1 MKQSPKAGQAF
12 YGLLGVSVYVPMKPL
27 RIFLWF
33 VLAISIVHCRKEIPH
48 SFAGAWQALPADLFG
63 EAQGMA
69 AHWSVQGQGGAVSSA
84 NALATEAGIEILKRG
99 GNAIDALLAVQW
111 VLAVVEPQSSGLGGG
126 GFLLYY
132 DAATKK
138 TFALD
143 GREEAPAA
151 IPENIFLD
159 AGGKPLPF
167 PARIAG
173 ARAVGVPGTVALLDY
188 AHRRFGGKKIPFAE
202 TFDRAVQLAEHGIRV
217 SPRLAQ
223 AMRINRDRL
232 KAQNGGAIPLL
243 LSGEP
248 YAIGEQLVQSELA
261 ATLKR
266 LQKEGAA
273 DFYRGSIADD
283 IAATVRGHMIYASAM
298 TKTDLE
304 NYRVVERATVEAKV
318 GNAVIYSVPAPA
330 SGAYVLRAIT
340 GAGPYAT
347 TRGDTA
353 LLMSSLAAQKAAFG
367 AREKELEDPDFHSPP
382 KAGTPQSGGAQNTTH
397 VAIADSFG
405 NVVSY
410 TSSVETSLGS
420 ALFVRGRGFV
430 LNNQLSDF
438 NPEPGKLNSVQSGR
452 RARITALNPE
462 ARETQGGKRPKSSM
476 SPVIIRQPNGS
487 FTALGSPG
495 GPTIVGSVALVASR
509 VLAGSDLQE
518 AIHLPRAL
526 QMPNGKTLVELPL
539 KRDKKFLTELK
550 TRGFDA
556 DLRRSVI
563 SLGSVQAV
571 GFNAADNLFTAASD
585 LRREGLG
592 LVVNPQVD

>member
-1 MKQSPKAGQAF
+1 MN
-12 YGLLGVSVYVPMKPL
+12 PL
-27 RIFLWF
+27 RIFLSF
-33 VLAISIVHCRKEIPH
+33 ALVISLANCHKETPH
-48 SFAGAWQALPADLFG
+48 SFTGAWQALPADLFG

-69 AHWSVQGQGGAVSSA
+69 AHWSVVGTGGAVSSA

-132 DAATKK
+132 DAATQK
-138 TFALD
+138 THALD

-151 IPENIFLD
+151 IAENVFLD
-159 AGGKPLPF
+159 AAGKPLPF

-173 ARAVGVPGTVALLDY
+173 GRAVGVPGTVALLDY
-188 AHRRFGGKKIPFAE
+188 AERRFGGKKITFAE
-202 TFDRAVQLAEHGIRV
+202 TFDRAVLLAEQGIRV

-232 KAQNGGAIPLL
+232 KAQNGGNVPLL
-243 LSGEP
+243 VSGEP
-248 YAIGEQLVQSELA
+248 YAVGEILVQTDLA
-261 ATLKR
+261 ATLAR
-266 LQKEGAA
+266 LKKHGAA

-283 IAATVRGHMIYASAM
+283 IVATLRGNNIYASVM
-298 TKTDLE
+298 TKADLE
-304 NYRVVERATVEAKV
+304 NYRVAERATAQAKV
-318 GNAVIYSVPAPA
+318 GGATVYSVPAPA
-330 SGAYVLRAIT
+330 SGAYVLQAIT
-340 GAGPYAT
+340 GAGNTP
-347 TRGDTA
+347 RDNTA
-353 LLMSSLAAQKAAFG
+353 LLLSSLAAQKAAFVV
-367 AREKELEDPDFHSPP
+367 RENELEDPDFH
-382 KAGTPQSGGAQNTTH
+382 GTDKTGMPQAGGAHNTTH
-397 VAIADSFG
+397 VAIADTFG
-405 NVVSY
+405 NIVSY

-420 ALFVRGRGFV
+420 ALFVQGRGFV

-438 NPEPGKLNSVQSGR
+438 NPLPGKVNSVQPGR
-452 RARITALNPE
+452 RPRLTALNPE
-462 ARETQGGKRPKSSM
+462 ARETEGGKRPRSSM
-476 SPVIIRQPNGS
+476 SPLIIRRADGS

-509 VLAGSDLQE
+509 VLAGSDVQE
-518 AIHLPRAL
+518 AIHMPRAL

-539 KRDKKFLTELK
+539 KRDKKFLAALK
-550 TRGFDA
+550 ARGFDA

-571 GFNAADNLFTAASD
+571 SFNAADKMFTAASD

-592 LVVNPQVD
+592 LVVNPLVD

>member
-1 MKQSPKAGQAF
+1 MNS
-12 YGLLGVSVYVPMKPL
+12 L
-27 RIFLWF
+27 RVFLPF
-33 VLAISIVHCRKEIPH
+33 VLAISFADCRKETPH

-69 AHWSVQGQGGAVSSA
+69 AHWSVVGTGGAVSSA

-111 VLAVVEPQSSGLGGG
+111 VLSVVEPQSSGLGGG

-132 DAATKK
+132 DAATQK
-138 TFALD
+138 TYALD

-159 AGGKPLPF
+159 AAGKPLPF
-167 PARIAG
+167 AARIAG
-173 ARAVGVPGTVALLDY
+173 GRAVGVPGTVALLDY
-188 AHRRFGGKKIPFAE
+188 AERRFGGKKVTFAE
-202 TFDRAVQLAEHGIRV
+202 TFDRAVLLAEQGIRV

-232 KAQNGGAIPLL
+232 KAQNSGNVPLL
-243 LSGEP
+243 VSGEP
-248 YAIGEQLVQSELA
+248 YAVGEILVQAELA
-261 ATLKR
+261 ATLVR
-266 LQKEGAA
+266 LKKHGAA

-283 IAATVRGHMIYASAM
+283 IIATLRGNTIYASAM

-304 NYRVVERATVEAKV
+304 NYRVAERATAQAKV
-318 GNAVIYSVPAPA
+318 GSATVYSVPAPA
-330 SGAYVLRAIT
+330 SGSAVLQAIT
-340 GAGPYAT
+340 GAGNTP
-347 TRGDTA
+347 RDSTA
-353 LLMSSLAAQKAAFG
+353 LLLSSLAAQKAAFVV
-367 AREKELEDPDFHSPP
+367 RENELEDPDFHS
-382 KAGTPQSGGAQNTTH
+382 KEKTGIPQAGGAQNTTH
-397 VAIADSFG
+397 VAIADAFG
-405 NVVSY
+405 NIVSY

-420 ALFVRGRGFV
+420 ALFVKGRGFV

-438 NPEPGKLNSVQSGR
+438 NPLLGKVNSVQPGR
-452 RARITALNPE
+452 RARLTALNHE
-462 ARETQGGKRPKSSM
+462 ARETEGGKRPKSSM
-476 SPVIIRQPNGS
+476 SPLIIRQADGS

-509 VLAGSDLQE
+509 VLAGSDVQE
-518 AIHLPRAL
+518 AIHMPRAL

-539 KRDKKFLTELK
+539 KRDKKFLAALK
-550 TRGFDA
+550 ARGFDA

-571 GFNAADNLFTAASD
+571 GFNAADKMFTAASD
-585 LRREGLG
+585 LRREGLA

>member
-1 MKQSPKAGQAF
+1 
-12 YGLLGVSVYVPMKPL
+12 MKPL
-27 RIFLWF
+27 RIFLPF
-33 VLAISIVHCRKEIPH
+33 VLAILFAGCRKETPH

-69 AHWSVQGQGGAVSSA
+69 AHWSVVGTGGAVSSA

-132 DAATKK
+132 DAATQK
-138 TFALD
+138 TYALD
-143 GREEAPAA
+143 GREEAPAE

-159 AGGKPLPF
+159 GAGKPLPF

-173 ARAVGVPGTVALLDY
+173 GRAVGVPGTVALLDY
-188 AHRRFGGKKIPFAE
+188 AERRFGGKKITFAE
-202 TFDRAVQLAEHGIRV
+202 TFDRAILLAEQGIRV

-232 KAQNGGAIPLL
+232 KAQNGGNVPLL

-248 YAIGEQLVQSELA
+248 YAVGEILVQAELA
-261 ATLKR
+261 ATLAR
-266 LQKEGAA
+266 LKKHGAA

-283 IAATVRGHMIYASAM
+283 IIATLRGNTIYASAM

-304 NYRVVERATVEAKV
+304 NYRVAERATAEAKV
-318 GNAVIYSVPAPA
+318 GSATVYSVPAPA
-330 SGAYVLRAIT
+330 SGSAVLQAIA
-340 GAGPYAT
+340 GAGPYT
-347 TRGDTA
+347 TPRDNTA
-353 LLMSSLAAQKAAFG
+353 LLLGSLAAQKAAFV
-367 AREKELEDPDFHSPP
+367 ARENELEDPDFHN
-382 KAGTPQSGGAQNTTH
+382 KGKTGMPQAGGAQNTTH
-397 VAIADSFG
+397 VAIADAFG
-405 NVVSY
+405 NIVSY

-420 ALFVRGRGFV
+420 ALFVKGRGFV

-438 NPEPGKLNSVQSGR
+438 NPLPGKVNSVQPGR
-452 RARITALNPE
+452 RARSSALNPE
-462 ARETQGGKRPKSSM
+462 ARETEGGKRPKSSM
-476 SPVIIRQPNGS
+476 SPLIIRQADGS

-518 AIHLPRAL
+518 AIHMPRAL

-539 KRDKKFLTELK
+539 KRDKKFLAALK
-550 TRGFDA
+550 ARGFDA

-571 GFNAADNLFTAASD
+571 SFNAADKMFTAASD
-585 LRREGLG
+585 LRREGLA

>member
-1 MKQSPKAGQAF
+1 MHRLRNI
-12 YGLLGVSVYVPMKPL
+12 LLALLVF
-27 RIFLWF
+27 FL
-33 VLAISIVHCRKEIPH
+33 LHCRREIPH

-69 AHWSVQGQGGAVSSA
+69 AHWSVVGRGGAVSSA

-138 TFALD
+138 TYALD
-143 GREEAPAA
+143 GREESPSA

-159 AGGKPLPF
+159 SSGKPLPF

-173 ARAVGVPGTVALLDY
+173 ARAVGVPGSVALLDY
-188 AHRRFGGKKIPFAE
+188 AQNRFGGKRITFAE
-202 TFDRAVQLAEHGIRV
+202 TLERAAALAAGGIRV

-232 KAQNGGAIPLL
+232 KAQNGSSIPLL
-243 LSGEP
+243 RAGEP
-248 YAIGEQLVQSELA
+248 YAIGETLVQSELA

-266 LQKEGAA
+266 LQKDGAA

-283 IAATVRGHMIYASAM
+283 IVATVRSNTLYASAM
-298 TKTDLE
+298 TKADLE
-304 NYRVVERATVEAKV
+304 NYRVAERATVAAKI
-318 GNAVIYSVPAPA
+318 GNAMLYSVPAPA
-330 SGAYVLRAIT
+330 SGAAVLQAIS

-347 TRGDTA
+347 TRDNTV
-353 LLMSSLAAQKAAFG
+353 LLLSSLAAQKAAFV
-367 AREKELEDPDFHSPP
+367 AREKELEDPDFHSSA
-382 KAGTPQSGGAQNTTH
+382 KSAMPQAGGAQNTTH
-397 VAIADSFG
+397 VAIADAFG
-405 NVVSY
+405 NIVSY

-438 NPEPGKLNSVQSGR
+438 NPEPGKLNSAQSGR
-452 RARITALNPE
+452 RERSSALNAE
-462 ARETQGGKRPKSSM
+462 ARETAGGKRPKSSM
-476 SPVIIRQPNGS
+476 SPLIIMQPNGS

-539 KRDKKFLTELK
+539 KRDKKFLAQLK
-550 TRGFDA
+550 ARGFDA

-571 GFNAADNLFTAASD
+571 GFNAVENLFTATSD